1 MLTLENTNIKT
12 FVKRSYIFA
21 KKEER
26 IVEDYQ
32 TSKYLKIKN

>member
-21 KKEER
+21 KK
-26 IVEDYQ
+26 VEIGCFNY
-32 TSKYLKIKN
+32 